1 MTIARTTNGFL
12 PYNLFHKADT
22 RIHSHGAQVKKEG
35 SRAAQMMPNNNNMN
49 QQQQQPLQ
57 NSNQFPNVGMIN
69 GLPQFPLV
77 NQQQQQPQFFPT
89 QNAGQTQEQA
99 LLQNTIQNIYQLLQ
113 LQQQQ
118 NNITNTN
125 NTYAAQNPMFQNVMM
140 PQNLPFVV
148 NQQLPMS
155 NAQLV
160 NPNMVQ
166 GNPFLQP
173 ASVLTQ
179 QQQNLISPFTYFQA
193 LQQNQIVQGVGP
205 QNHNFPT
212 NQLFGMAN
220 LNGPLQLINQGQ
232 QRFPSPLMDVNASR
246 QLVHAGQ
253 THNPTNLEANHG
265 NVPANNGWVESQ
277 HKNSTGHKTNDA
289 SVKGFKSHKHVKD
302 KFGKAGS
309 NRFAAV
315 DSSPRTSTGSEKK
328 IPPPNYTE
336 QEIKQWREARKKNY
350 PTKVTELKKC
360 TAEQTLSDVT
370 NQEAA
375 LRRQE
380 LKAIL
385 EKQAELGIEVAEIPS
400 YYHSDPDDQNPRGSN
415 SSGHRKQS
423 HRGQKHGRERN
434 KKGKFQNKRRTRFQD
449 NQVTKRPKKEFAK
462 RHPSL
467 LQKLLSRDIKRDK
480 NHLLQVFRF
489 MAVNSFFTGE
499 SNNSLTFPS
508 VVVRETDPDV
518 PEVTVLKDS
527 KKAVEETS
535 CSVLQDSEKEE
546 EGELTE

>member
-1 MTIARTTNGFL
+1 
-12 PYNLFHKADT
+12 
-22 RIHSHGAQVKKEG
+22 
-35 SRAAQMMPNNNNMN
+35 MMPNSNNMN
-49 QQQQQPLQ
+49 QQQQQ
-57 NSNQFPNVGMIN
+57 NTNQFGMIN
-69 GLPQFPLV
+69 GFP
-77 NQQQQQPQFFPT
+77 QQQQPQFLPT
-89 QNAGQTQEQA
+89 QNAPQTQEQV

-113 LQQQQ
+113 LQQ
-118 NNITNTN
+118 N
-125 NTYAAQNPMFQNVMM
+125 NTYAPQNPMFQNVM
-140 PQNLPFVV
+140 PFLV
-148 NQQLPMS
+148 NP

-173 ASVLTQ
+173 ASVPVLT
-179 QQQNLISPFTYFQA
+179 QNLISPFTYF
-193 LQQNQIVQGVGP
+193 QNQIVQGVGP

-220 LNGPLQLINQGQ
+220 LNGPQLINQGQ
-232 QRFPSPLMDVNASR
+232 QRFPSPIMDVNASR
-246 QLVHAGQ
+246 QLVHVGQ

-265 NVPANNGWVESQ
+265 NVPGNIGGWVESL

-289 SVKGFKSHKHVKD
+289 SVKGFKSHKHVKE

-315 DSSPRTSTGSEKK
+315 DSSPRTSTSSEKK
-328 IPPPNYTE
+328 IPPPNYTD
-336 QEIKQWREARKKNY
+336 QEIKKWREARKKNY
-350 PTKVTELKKC
+350 PTRVTELKKG
-360 TAEQTLSDVT
+360 TAEQTLSDVM
-370 NQEAA
+370 NQEAT

-415 SSGHRKQS
+415 SSGHRKQN
-423 HRGQKHGRERN
+423 HRGQKHGRERY

-527 KKAVEETS
+527 KKAVKETS
-535 CSVLQDSEKEE
+535 CSVLQDSEKAEEEE